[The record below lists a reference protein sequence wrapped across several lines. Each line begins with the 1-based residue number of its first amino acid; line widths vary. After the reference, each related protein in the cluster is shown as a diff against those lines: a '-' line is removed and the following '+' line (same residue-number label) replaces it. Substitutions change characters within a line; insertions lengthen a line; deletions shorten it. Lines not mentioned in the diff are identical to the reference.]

1 MQPWQQNVQIFLRMK
16 QVSKGKVQ
24 ITILETGFIKKILK
38 CLEGGGLLL
47 KFKGFVGSKFSK
59 LIGWIFFLDNS

>member
-38 CLEGGGLLL
+38 CLEGGGGVVA
-47 KFKGFVGSKFSK
+47 K
-59 LIGWIFFLDNS
+59 I

>member
-24 ITILETGFIKKILK
+24 ITILETGFIKKNI
-38 CLEGGGLLL
+38 EMFRRGGG
-47 KFKGFVGSKFSK
+47 GCC
-59 LIGWIFFLDNS
+59 